1 MFHKP
6 QKIFKRSTSIPVEEP
21 VDSVPEPEPV
31 QVDAKAQEAL
41 EQARA
46 IYQETRDPE
55 HWQYMQRCIDR
66 VQKR

>member
-6 QKIFKRSTSIPVEEP
+6 QKIFKRSASSVEKA
-21 VDSVPEPEPV
+21 VDSAPEPKPI
-31 QVDAKAQEAL
+31 QVDPQKAL

-46 IYQETRDPE
+46 VYNETRDPE
-55 HWQYMQRCIDR
+55 HWQHLQRCIDQ

>member
-6 QKIFKRSTSIPVEEP
+6 QRIFKRSTTSVEKPVALT
-21 VDSVPEPEPV
+21 PESEPV
-31 QVDAKAQEAL
+31 QVDVKAQKAL